1 MQVKTE
7 KIIIILLV
15 VFCFLLI
22 GKNDQVNEKIKY
34 MNQESKMLESKIQY
48 LEFSNEKIDKVYKD
62 SIKEI
67 ESEIKSSKKSHIK
80 ELKKIQS
87 LSAKEVKI
95 ELLENIKIEKDLS
108 KLSDIT
114 ESQSKE
120 LLIEKR
126 TLQYQ
131 IKKVGLENAK
141 LGVENN
147 ALKSINYNLNAII
160 ENKDVQLNNS
170 DEVIKLINKGNRNK
184 LIKVGGVCIGVGIIV
199 GLLL

>member
-1 MQVKTE
+1 M
-7 KIIIILLV
+7 
-15 VFCFLLI
+15 FCFLLI
-22 GKNDQVNEKIKY
+22 GKNDQVNEKIKD
-34 MNQESKMLESKIQY
+34 MNQESKILESKIQY
-48 LEFSNEKIDKVYKD
+48 LEFSNEKIDKMYQD

-67 ESEIKSSKKSHIK
+67 ESEIKKSKSAHIK
-80 ELKKIQS
+80 ELKRVQS
-87 LSAKEVKI
+87 LSAKEVKD
-95 ELLENIKIEKDLS
+95 ELLKNIKIEKDTS

-131 IKKVGLENAK
+131 VKKVGLENAK

-147 ALKSINYNLNAII
+147 TLKSINYNINAII

-170 DEVIKLINKGNRNK
+170 DEVIELIRRGNRNK
-184 LIKVGGVCIGVGIIV
+184 LIKVGGVCVGVGIIL

>member
-1 MQVKTE
+1 MKNE
-7 KIIIILLV
+7 HAIIFILAVFILFLV
-15 VFCFLLI
+15 
-22 GKNDQVNEKIKY
+22 GKNDQVNEKIKD
-34 MNQESKMLESKIQY
+34 MNQDSKILESKIQY
-48 LEFSNEKIDKVYKD
+48 LEFSNDKIDKMYRD

-67 ESEIKSSKKSHIK
+67 ESEVKKSKSAHIK
-80 ELKKIQS
+80 EIKRVQS
-87 LSAKEVKI
+87 LSAKEVKE
-95 ELLENIKIEKDLS
+95 ELLENIKIEKDSS

-126 TLQYQ
+126 VLQYQ
-131 IKKVGLENAK
+131 VKKVGLENAK

-170 DEVIKLINKGNRNK
+170 DEIIKLINKGNRNK
-184 LIKVGGVCIGVGIIV
+184 LIKVGGVCIGVGIIL

>member
-1 MQVKTE
+1 MKNNN
-7 KIIIILLV
+7 IIILLLAI
-15 VFCFLLI
+15 FCFLLI
-22 GKNDQVNEKIKY
+22 GKNDQVNDKIKD
-34 MNQESKMLESKIQY
+34 MNQESKILESKIQY
-48 LEFSNEKIDKVYKD
+48 LEFSNEKIDKMYQD

-67 ESEIKSSKKSHIK
+67 ESEIKKSKSAHIK
-80 ELKKIQS
+80 ELKRVQS
-87 LSAKEVKI
+87 LSAKEVKD
-95 ELLENIKIEKDLS
+95 ELLKNIKIEKDTS

-126 TLQYQ
+126 VLQYQ
-131 IKKVGLENAK
+131 VKKVGLENAK

-147 ALKSINYNLNAII
+147 TLKSINYNINAII

-170 DEVIKLINKGNRNK
+170 DEVIELIRRGNRNK
-184 LIKVGGVCIGVGIIV
+184 LIKVGGVCVGVGIIL

>member
-1 MQVKTE
+1 MKNE
-7 KIIIILLV
+7 HAIIFILAIFILFLV
-15 VFCFLLI
+15 
-22 GKNDQVNEKIKY
+22 GKNDTSNQKINV
-34 MNQESKMLESKIQY
+34 MEAQSKMLESKIQY
-48 LEFSNEKIDKVYKD
+48 LEFSNEKIDKMYND

-80 ELKKIQS
+80 ELKRVQS

-95 ELLENIKIEKDLS
+95 ELLENIKIEKDTS

-131 IKKVGLENAK
+131 VKKVGLENAK
-141 LGVENN
+141 LGVDNN

-160 ENKDVQLNNS
+160 ENKNVQLNNS
-170 DEVIKLINKGNRNK
+170 DEVIELIRKANRNK
-184 LIKVGGVCIGVGIIV
+184 LIKVGGICIGVGIIV
-199 GLLL
+199 GLLLWK

>member
-1 MQVKTE
+1 MMKNE
-7 KIIIILLV
+7 HIIILLLV

-22 GKNDQVNEKIKY
+22 GKNDQVNEKIKD
-34 MNQESKMLESKIQY
+34 MNQESKILESKIQY
-48 LEFSNEKIDKVYKD
+48 LEFSNEKIDKMYRD

-67 ESEIKSSKKSHIK
+67 ESEIKKSKSAHIK
-80 ELKKIQS
+80 ELKRVQS
-87 LSAKEVKI
+87 LSAKEVKD
-95 ELLENIKIEKDLS
+95 ELLKNIKIEKDTS

-126 TLQYQ
+126 VLQYQ
-131 IKKVGLENAK
+131 VKKVGLENAK

-147 ALKSINYNLNAII
+147 ALKSINYNINAII

-170 DEVIKLINKGNRNK
+170 DEVIELIRKGNRNK
-184 LIKVGGVCIGVGIIV
+184 LIKVGGVCVGVGIIL

>member
-1 MQVKTE
+1 MKNE
-7 KIIIILLV
+7 HAIIFILAVFILFLV
-15 VFCFLLI
+15 
-22 GKNDQVNEKIKY
+22 GKNDQVNEKIKD

-48 LEFSNEKIDKVYKD
+48 LEFSNEKIDKMYRD

-80 ELKKIQS
+80 ELKRVQS
-87 LSAKEVKI
+87 LSAKEVKE
-95 ELLENIKIEKDLS
+95 ELLENIKIEKDTS

-131 IKKVGLENAK
+131 VKKVGLENAK
-141 LGVENN
+141 LGVDNN

-160 ENKDVQLNNS
+160 DNKDVQLNNS
-170 DEVIKLINKGNRNK
+170 DEIIELINKGNRNK

>member
-1 MQVKTE
+1 LA
-7 KIIIILLV
+7 I
-15 VFCFLLI
+15 FCFLLI
-22 GKNDQVNEKIKY
+22 GKNDQVNDKIKD
-34 MNQESKMLESKIQY
+34 MNQDNTILKQKIQY
-48 LEFSNEKIDKVYKD
+48 LEFSNEKINKMYQD

-67 ESEIKSSKKSHIK
+67 ESEVKKSKSAHIK
-80 ELKKIQS
+80 ELKRVQS

-95 ELLENIKIEKDLS
+95 ELLENIKIEKDSS
-108 KLSDIT
+108 KLSWIT

-131 IKKVGLENAK
+131 VKKVGLENAK

-170 DEVIKLINKGNRNK
+170 DEIIELIRKGDRNK
-184 LIKVGGVCIGVGIIV
+184 LIKVGGVCIGLGIIV
-199 GLLL
+199 GLLI

>member
-1 MQVKTE
+1 MMKNE
-7 KIIIILLV
+7 HAIIFILSVFILFLV
-15 VFCFLLI
+15 
-22 GKNDQVNEKIKY
+22 GKNDQVNEKIKD
-34 MNQESKMLESKIQY
+34 MNQDSKILESKIQY
-48 LEFSNEKIDKVYKD
+48 LEFSNDKIDKMYRD

-67 ESEIKSSKKSHIK
+67 ESEVKKSKSAHIK
-80 ELKKIQS
+80 EIKRVQS
-87 LSAKEVKI
+87 LSAKEVKE
-95 ELLENIKIEKDLS
+95 ELLENIKIEKDSS

-126 TLQYQ
+126 VLQYQ
-131 IKKVGLENAK
+131 VKKVGLENAK

-170 DEVIKLINKGNRNK
+170 DEIIKLINKGNRNK
-184 LIKVGGVCIGVGIIV
+184 LIKVGGVCIGVGIIL

>member
-1 MQVKTE
+1 MKNE
-7 KIIIILLV
+7 HAIIFMLAIFILFLV
-15 VFCFLLI
+15 
-22 GKNDQVNEKIKY
+22 GKNDQVNEKIKD

-48 LEFSNEKIDKVYKD
+48 LEFSNEKIDKMYRD
-62 SIKEI
+62 SINQI
-67 ESEIKSSKKSHIK
+67 ESEVKKSKSAHIK
-80 ELKKIQS
+80 ELKRVQS
-87 LSAKEVKI
+87 LSAKEVKE
-95 ELLENIKIEKDLS
+95 ELLKNIKIEKDSS

-131 IKKVGLENAK
+131 VKKVGLESAK

-170 DEVIKLINKGNRNK
+170 DEIIELINKGNRNK
-184 LIKVGGVCIGVGIIV
+184 LIKVGGICIGVGIIV

>member
-1 MQVKTE
+1 MMKNE
-7 KIIIILLV
+7 HAIIFILA
-15 VFCFLLI
+15 VFILFLI
-22 GKNDQVNEKIKY
+22 GKNDQINEKIKD

-48 LEFSNEKIDKVYKD
+48 LEFSNEKIDKMYRD

-80 ELKKIQS
+80 ELKIVQS
-87 LSAKEVKI
+87 LSAKEVKE
-95 ELLENIKIEKDLS
+95 ELLKNIKIEKDTS

-131 IKKVGLENAK
+131 VKKVGLENAK
-141 LGVENN
+141 LGVDNN

-170 DEVIKLINKGNRNK
+170 DEVIELIRKGNRNK
-184 LIKVGGVCIGVGIIV
+184 LIKVGGVCVGVGIIV

>member
-1 MQVKTE
+1 MMKNE
-7 KIIIILLV
+7 HAIIFILAVFILFLV
-15 VFCFLLI
+15 
-22 GKNDQVNEKIKY
+22 GKNDQVNEKIKD

-48 LEFSNEKIDKVYKD
+48 LEFSNEKIDKMYRD

-80 ELKKIQS
+80 ELKRVQS
-87 LSAKEVKI
+87 LSAKEVKE
-95 ELLENIKIEKDLS
+95 ELLENIKIEKDTS

-131 IKKVGLENAK
+131 VKKVGLENAK
-141 LGVENN
+141 LGVDNN

-160 ENKDVQLNNS
+160 DNKDVQLNNS
-170 DEVIKLINKGNRNK
+170 DEIIELINKGNRNK

>member
-1 MQVKTE
+1 MKNE
-7 KIIIILLV
+7 HAIIFMLAIFILFLV
-15 VFCFLLI
+15 
-22 GKNDQVNEKIKY
+22 GKNDQVNEKIKN
-34 MNQESKMLESKIQY
+34 MNQESKILESKIQY
-48 LEFSNEKIDKVYKD
+48 LEFSNEKIDKMYRD
-62 SIKEI
+62 SINQI
-67 ESEIKSSKKSHIK
+67 ESEVKKSKSAHIK
-80 ELKKIQS
+80 ELKRVQS
-87 LSAKEVKI
+87 LSAKEVKE
-95 ELLENIKIEKDLS
+95 ELLKNIKIEKDSS

-131 IKKVGLENAK
+131 VKKVGLESAK

-170 DEVIKLINKGNRNK
+170 DEIIELINKGNRNK
-184 LIKVGGVCIGVGIIV
+184 LIKVGGICIGVGIIV

>member
-1 MQVKTE
+1 MKNNY
-7 KIIIILLV
+7 IIILLLAI
-15 VFCFLLI
+15 FCFLLI
-22 GKNDQVNEKIKY
+22 GKNDQVNDKIKD
-34 MNQESKMLESKIQY
+34 MNQDNTILKQKIQY
-48 LEFSNEKIDKVYKD
+48 LEFSNEKINKMYQD

-67 ESEIKSSKKSHIK
+67 ESEVKKSKSAHIK
-80 ELKKIQS
+80 ELKRVKS
-87 LSAKEVKI
+87 LSAKEVKE
-95 ELLENIKIEKDLS
+95 ELLENIKIEKDSS

-126 TLQYQ
+126 VLQYQ
-131 IKKVGLENAK
+131 VKKVGLESAK

-170 DEVIKLINKGNRNK
+170 DEIIELIRKGDRNK
-184 LIKVGGVCIGVGIIV
+184 LIKVGGVCIGLGIIV
-199 GLLL
+199 GLLI

>member
-1 MQVKTE
+1 MMKNE
-7 KIIIILLV
+7 HIIILLLV

-22 GKNDQVNEKIKY
+22 GKNDQVNEKIKD
-34 MNQESKMLESKIQY
+34 MNQENKILESKIQY
-48 LEFSNEKIDKVYKD
+48 LEFSNEKIDKMYQD

-67 ESEIKSSKKSHIK
+67 ESEIKKSKSAHIK
-80 ELKKIQS
+80 ELKRVQS
-87 LSAKEVKI
+87 LSAKEVKD
-95 ELLENIKIEKDLS
+95 ELLKNIKIEKDTS

-131 IKKVGLENAK
+131 VKKVGLENAK
-141 LGVENN
+141 LGVDNN

-170 DEVIKLINKGNRNK
+170 DEVIELIRRGNRNK
-184 LIKVGGVCIGVGIIV
+184 LIKVGGVCVGVGIIL

>member
-1 MQVKTE
+1 MKNE
-7 KIIIILLV
+7 HAIIFILAVFILFLV
-15 VFCFLLI
+15 
-22 GKNDQVNEKIKY
+22 GKNDTSNQKINV
-34 MNQESKMLESKIQY
+34 MEAQSKMLESKIQY
-48 LEFSNEKIDKVYKD
+48 LEFSNEKIDKMYND

-67 ESEIKSSKKSHIK
+67 ESEIKSTKKAHIK
-80 ELKKIQS
+80 ELKRIQS
-87 LSAKEVKI
+87 LSAKEVKD
-95 ELLENIKIEKDLS
+95 ELLKNIKIEKDSS

-131 IKKVGLENAK
+131 VKKVGLENAK

-147 ALKSINYNLNAII
+147 ALNSINYNLNAII
-160 ENKDVQLNNS
+160 NNKDAQIANS
-170 DEVIKLINKGNRNK
+170 DEVIELIRKGNRNK

>member
-1 MQVKTE
+1 MKNE
-7 KIIIILLV
+7 HAIILILAVFILFLV
-15 VFCFLLI
+15 
-22 GKNDQVNEKIKY
+22 GKNDQINEKIKD

-48 LEFSNEKIDKVYKD
+48 LEFSNEKIDKMYKD
-62 SIKEI
+62 SINKI

-80 ELKKIQS
+80 ELKRLQS
-87 LSAKEVKI
+87 LSAKEVKD
-95 ELLENIKIEKDLS
+95 ELLKNIKIEKDLS

-131 IKKVGLENAK
+131 VKKVGLENAK
-141 LGVENN
+141 LGVDNN

-160 ENKDVQLNNS
+160 ENKNVQLNNS
-170 DEVIKLINKGNRNK
+170 DEVIELIRKGNRNK
-184 LIKVGGVCIGVGIIV
+184 LIKVGGVCIGLGIIV